1 MSEHL
6 GQQGITMDVP
16 QHGRYLTFKL
26 VAGETGDIANLKAS
40 IQSASAIVA
49 DTSSVMGFG
58 AQILQLLGAKI
69 DHSLVFPNF
78 VNQGISIPAT
88 PDDIWVWLRGE
99 DPGDLLHTSNQVT
112 AALASCFEVSAIV
125 DGFKY
130 KEGRDLSGY
139 VDGTE
144 NPDGDDAVAAAFSDA
159 GESYVAVQKW
169 QHNLEHFA
177 SLKQQ
182 DKDHIIG
189 RRLSD
194 NEELDD
200 APISAH
206 VKRTAQES
214 FTPEAFMLRRS
225 MPYSEGNQA
234 GLMFVCF
241 ANSPMPF
248 KQQLARMV
256 GREDGVTDGL
266 FRFSRPL
273 TGAYYWCPG
282 VKSGQLDLSKL
293 SIG

>member
-1 MSEHL
+1 VSGKL
-6 GQQGITMDVP
+6 GQQGITADVP
-16 QHGRYLTFKL
+16 QHGRYLTFQII
-26 VAGETGDIANLKAS
+26 AGSESQLNEVRAS
-40 IQSASAIVA
+40 IKAASKVVSDHDGVI
-49 DTSSVMGFG
+49 GFG
-58 AQILQLLGAKI
+58 PQVLQLLGGKI
-69 DHSLVFPNF
+69 DHSLSFPNF
-78 VNQGISIPAT
+78 VNMGISIPSISH
-88 PDDIWVWLRGE
+88 DIWLWLRGE
-99 DPGDLLHTSNQVT
+99 DPGELLHTGS
-112 AALASCFEVSAIV
+112 EVIQLLSSHFAVSGII
-125 DGFKY
+125 DGFKF

-144 NPDGDDAVAAAFSDA
+144 NPEGQGAINAAFTES

-169 QHNLEHFA
+169 QHNLAHFA

-200 APISAH
+200 APLSAH

-214 FTPEAFMLRRS
+214 FTPQAFMLRRS
-225 MPYSEGNQA
+225 MPYTEGA
-234 GLMFVCF
+234 DGGLIFVCF
-241 ANSPMPF
+241 ANSPTPF

-256 GREDGVTDGL
+256 GKEDGVIDGL

-282 VKSGQLDLSKL
+282 VKAGKLDLSKL
-293 SIG
+293 SIQ

>member
-1 MSEHL
+1 MSEHS

-16 QHGRYLTFKL
+16 RHGRYLTFKL
-26 VAGETGDIANLKAS
+26 IAGEAGNIERVKQS
-40 IQSASAIVA
+40 IKSASAIVK
-49 DTSSVMGFG
+49 DHSCVIGFG
-58 AQILQLLGAKI
+58 AQVLQLLDAKI

-78 VNQGISIPAT
+78 VSQGISIPAT
-88 PDDIWVWLRGE
+88 SDDIWVWLRGE
-99 DPGDLLHTSNQVT
+99 DPGELLHISHQVS
-112 AALASCFEVSAIV
+112 AELGSCFEVSSIV
-125 DGFKY
+125 DGFKF

-144 NPDGDDAVAAAFSDA
+144 NPEGDDAVEAAFSDA

-169 QHNLEHFA
+169 QHNLEYFA

-182 DKDHIIG
+182 DQDHIIG

-214 FTPEAFMLRRS
+214 FTPQAFMLRRS

-234 GLMFVCF
+234 GLIFVCF

-282 VKSGQLDLSKL
+282 VKSGRLDLSKL
-293 SIG
+293 SID

>member
-1 MSEHL
+1 MSEHM
-6 GQQGITMDVP
+6 GQQGITSDVP
-16 QHGRYLTFKL
+16 QHGRYLTFQV
-26 VAGETGDIANLKAS
+26 VAGSESNLEGVRTAIK
-40 IQSASAIVA
+40 SASDAVVA
-49 DTSSVMGFG
+49 QSGVIGFG
-58 AQILQLLGAKI
+58 PQVLQLLGGKI
-69 DHSLVFPNF
+69 DHSLTFPNF
-78 VNQGISIPAT
+78 VSMGISIPAT
-88 PDDIWVWLRGE
+88 SNDIWVWLRGE
-99 DPGDLLHTSNQVT
+99 DPGDLLHLGNEVIDHLSP
-112 AALASCFEVSAIV
+112 LFEVSSIV

-144 NPDGDDAVAAAFSDA
+144 NPEGDDANAAAFTDT

-169 QHNLEHFA
+169 QHNLAHFA
-177 SLKQQ
+177 TLEQQ

-214 FTPEAFMLRRS
+214 FTPQAFMLRRS
-225 MPYSEGNQA
+225 MPYTEAKEA
-234 GLMFVCF
+234 GLVFVCF
-241 ANSPMPF
+241 ANSPTPF

-256 GREDGVTDGL
+256 GKEDGVTDGL

-273 TGAYYWCPG
+273 TGAYYWCPAMKG
-282 VKSGQLDLSKL
+282 GKLDLSKL

>member
-6 GQQGITMDVP
+6 GQQGITGDVP
-16 QHGRYLTFKL
+16 QHARYITFQAI
-26 VAGETGDIANLKAS
+26 AGAGSDLDGVRNNIKAATGVISKSDGVI
-40 IQSASAIVA
+40 
-49 DTSSVMGFG
+49 GFG
-58 AQILQLLGAKI
+58 PQVLQLLGAEV
-69 DHSLVFPNF
+69 DHSLTFPNF
-78 VNQGISIPAT
+78 VSMGISIPAT
-88 PDDIWVWLRGE
+88 SNDIWVWLRGE
-99 DPGDLLHTSNQVT
+99 DPGELLHTGNEVIQHLSQH
-112 AALASCFEVSAIV
+112 FEVSGID
-125 DGFKY
+125 DGFKF

-144 NPDGDDAVAAAFSDA
+144 NPEGSDAVAAAFTDI

-169 QHNLEHFA
+169 QHNLAHFA

-214 FTPEAFMLRRS
+214 FIPEAFMLRRS
-225 MPYSEGNQA
+225 MPYTEGKDA
-234 GLMFVCF
+234 GLIFVCF
-241 ANSPMPF
+241 ANSPRPF

-256 GREDGVTDGL
+256 GKEDGVTDGL

-282 VKSGQLDLSKL
+282 TKDGQLDLSKL
-293 SIG
+293 SID